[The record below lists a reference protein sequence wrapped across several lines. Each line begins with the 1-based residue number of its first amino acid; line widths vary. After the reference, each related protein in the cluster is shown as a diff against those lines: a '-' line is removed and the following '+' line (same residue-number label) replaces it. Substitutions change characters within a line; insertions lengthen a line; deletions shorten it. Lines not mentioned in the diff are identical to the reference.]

1 VSEDASLL
9 LGFKH
14 KTPEAGGEFCE
25 PNTGWSAVAGPL
37 CGCFTE
43 LRFPVRGGPITLPRR
58 LAIFRGKPGAPVQG
72 QFVGSGAP
80 STFDWRKRPRFFE
93 ARHCRED
100 AGP

>member
-43 LRFPVRGGPITLPRR
+43 LRFPVRGGPITLPRP
-58 LAIFRGKPGAPVQG
+58 LASFPRETRRPGTGSVCG
-72 QFVGSGAP
+72 QWSAVYV
-80 STFDWRKRPRFFE
+80 
-93 ARHCRED
+93 
-100 AGP
+100 